1 MSTATSTNGKGR
13 SPSQT
18 KEQVSSSA
26 ATSTT
31 TTTAKTPLGQSLR
44 DSLYNVIGRNGS
56 GANTSGSRSPVSPS
70 RITRLQEKE
79 EMQNLNDR
87 LVIYIDTVRRLES
100 ENARLQNIV
109 HSNSE
114 NSTRD
119 VSEIKQM
126 YERELEDAKRLID
139 ELAKEKAKY
148 EIDVNK
154 YKADAEE
161 ALAKLAKRDKEFKAI
176 DAKFK
181 TTEGEALEFK
191 ARYEALK
198 AESTNNKEEL
208 AQLRPQIA
216 ELEKQLSKL
225 KKQLEDE
232 TLLRVDLENK
242 NQTLK
247 EDLQFKSTVFDK
259 EVNQLR
265 SSKRTEIEQ
274 VDVRLRDEY
283 DSRLMSELQRIR
295 DETESKIVEMKDEV
309 ERRYQNKL
317 YDAESASKRLSQS
330 NSSMKD
336 ELISYKTKVEE
347 LQVDL
352 KALQAK
358 LASNENKIK
367 DLEDKL
373 KKANE
378 KYQKDIGEKDKE
390 LNDSRKELQD
400 LLLEYQEL
408 YDIKIALDLEIG
420 AYRKLLESEEQR
432 LNISTAGAV
441 SHHDS
446 KLSGSYLGEPSLQA
460 GSSTRSAKK
469 RKTHA
474 PIEIDVEE
482 KVTNCSYVQSQHNSS
497 GIEIAEHDF
506 EGKHIKLV
514 NTTDKDVAIGGWQI
528 KRSGSDGQ
536 ESSYKFSKNAVIKP
550 GQQLSVWSANSGV
563 AHEPPN
569 ELLMNSNWT
578 VSDQMVTVV
587 VDKEGAEQSRRES
600 KKSFSSISVEK
611 KLRSTPNR
619 GGNTSS
625 SNLASTSAS
634 NGSGLSGFFR
644 LWK

>member
-1 MSTATSTNGKGR
+1 MSTATSTNGKGK
-13 SPSQT
+13 SPS

-31 TTTAKTPLGQSLR
+31 SKTPINQLR

-100 ENARLQNIV
+100 ENARLQTLV
-109 HSNSE
+109 HSHSE

-119 VSEIKQM
+119 VSEIKHM

-216 ELEKQLSKL
+216 ELEKQLNKL

-247 EDLQFKSTVFDK
+247 EDLQFKSSVFDK

-295 DETESKIVEMKDEV
+295 DETEFKIVEMKDEV

-317 YDAESASKRLSQS
+317 YDAESASKRLNQS

-336 ELISYKTKVEE
+336 ELVSYKTKVEE
-347 LQVDL
+347 LHVDL

-367 DLEDKL
+367 DLEDRL

-378 KYQKDIGEKDKE
+378 KYQKDVGEKDKE

-446 KLSGSYLGEPSLQA
+446 KLSGSYLGESGHQA

-469 RKTHA
+469 RKTNA

-482 KVTNCSYVQSQHNSS
+482 KTTNCSYVQSQQNSS
-497 GIEIAEHDF
+497 GIEIGEHDF

-514 NTTDKDVAIGGWQI
+514 NTTDKDIAIGGWQI

-536 ESSYKFSKNAVIKP
+536 ESSYKFGKNAVIKP
-550 GQQLSVWSANSGV
+550 GQQMSAWSANSGV

-578 VSDQMVTVV
+578 VSDQMVTVL

-600 KKSFSSISVEK
+600 KKSLLSISVEK